1 MTAFGR
7 LLRTVDPPPSPMLPQ
22 ELAAAQA
29 MGQHCG
35 LPPPLLA
42 GSRDLPRKASAAG
55 RAAVAAALFAGGAV
69 ARSPGLREAVPGR
82 RTRRRQRRISMAQG
96 PGLLVERLL
105 YLLAP
110 KEPEPKAMNPQAAS
124 KIRSVVQSLQRHAQ
138 AAEVRAAEAERARD
152 EAVAQAQAQKSLMQ
166 DELERVGSM
175 LKAMQRYAEEL
186 EEERD
191 GARDELELL
200 RRARVADAMR
210 LAEVARSMGGG
221 FLCEARGT
229 PPGAGAHAL
238 RAPLEEANPSEMDQW
253 ALQVECQRRGLADEG
268 SLAMLRS
275 RVRAA
280 RAKERREV
288 EVAGSSDTR

>member
-1 MTAFGR
+1 MAAPKLRLRLRAMPRFLGGGGDEAEPAQRPAFLVDK
-7 LLRTVDPPPSPMLPQ
+7 LLS
-22 ELAAAQA
+22 
-29 MGQHCG
+29 
-35 LPPPLLA
+35 
-42 GSRDLPRKASAAG
+42 
-55 RAAVAAALFAGGAV
+55 
-69 ARSPGLREAVPGR
+69 
-82 RTRRRQRRISMAQG
+82 
-96 PGLLVERLL
+96 
-105 YLLAP
+105 LLAP
-110 KEPEPKAMNPQAAS
+110 KEPEPEAMNPRAAYGAMAES
-124 KIRSVVQSLQRHAQ
+124 RGAGAKIRSVVHSLQRHAQ
-138 AAEVRAAEAERARD
+138 AAEVRAEEAERARD
-152 EAVAQAQAQKSLMQ
+152 EAVAQAEAQNSLMQ
-166 DELERVGSM
+166 EKLERVGSL
-175 LKAMQRYAEEL
+175 LKAMERYAEEL